1 MRLSIAEICIIF
13 TACLL
18 AGSRLLGW
26 GRRRYGIEV
35 KPAFCTVFVLAGSLI
50 CLWILAGRGLT
61 LEGVLYSLCT
71 FVLLM
76 IGIIDE
82 KTFEIPVELN
92 LFIGA
97 LGTIRLLSDL
107 ACWQE
112 YLAGMA
118 AVSGLLLAASLL
130 TRGTGIGGGDIKM
143 MAAAGLFLGT
153 ERIIPAFF
161 LGCLTGLLIHP
172 VRMKL
177 WGKSRVMALGPYLS
191 FGILAVMVFG
201 Q

>member
-13 TACLL
+13 IACLM
-18 AGSRLLGW
+18 AGGRLLRW

-35 KPAFCTVFVLAGSLI
+35 KPAFRAVFVLAGSLA
-50 CLWILAGRGLT
+50 CLWILEIRGMT
-61 LEGVLYSLCT
+61 LESVLYSLCT

-92 LFIGA
+92 LFMGA
-97 LGTIRLLSDL
+97 LGVVRLSADL

-112 YLAGMA
+112 YLAGMV
-118 AVSGLLLAASLL
+118 AVSSLLLVAGLL
-130 TRGTGIGGGDIKM
+130 TKGKGIGGGDIKM
-143 MAAAGLFLGT
+143 MAAAGLLLGA
-153 ERIIPAFF
+153 EGIVPAFF
-161 LGCLTGLLIHP
+161 LGSLTGLLIHP
-172 VRMKL
+172 LRMKL

-191 FGILAVMVFG
+191 FGI
-201 Q
+201 